1 MTGESKRKR
10 KRDQHKP
17 QIAIDRDAMFDLIM
31 RAEKGNALTDDDRQ
45 LLDRLGISQKTDDNE
60 NAHGKL
66 EDNAYRLVKRLLLD
80 DKITDERHAEAV
92 EELHGIL
99 QPGGD
104 DEKRPAYPCPGGFV
118 KKYTDYMS
126 TMGGCHPTHA
136 RGMALTLLSTA
147 CQHHLLLRAG
157 LGKIIPSV
165 YVLIMGRSS
174 TRKTTQLNA
183 AVDLLKEA
191 GLEDQLLPND
201 VTGES
206 LRDKLSEQAMGDSS
220 DDDEPRYDAPS
231 GGAMMVD
238 EGTLQLF
245 SGRVEHFRTL
255 RTILLRAADG
265 TGIHYK
271 RIRDG
276 EKRADFVRLTLATT
290 TTPILFFEQC
300 DALAWGDGLIAR
312 HSPAFV
318 DDNDPSDMWEPPR
331 IPDHNEHTRKL
342 WSELVDTIRTIK
354 TKLPETP
361 REWTFH
367 PSYFEWNYQRTLKFD
382 QDLKNHK
389 IEAFEGF
396 CTGRLMGRAA
406 TFAMLLAV
414 ADAAM
419 GLSEWG
425 VVSKKHVDQGIEL
438 AEYYLVQQVYIHNIW
453 QGRQVGRG
461 RMQQLLELIN
471 NLVQKGRTNY
481 ITKRELNRSSRRQFS
496 AMEVDTTLLELFKIN
511 AIHLE
516 DRGRKSTRIIP
527 KIGDLGIK

>member
-1 MTGESKRKR
+1 MTAQLKG
-10 KRDQHKP
+10 DQHKP
-17 QIAIDRDAMFDLIM
+17 QIDIDRDAMFDLIM
-31 RAEKGNALTDDDRQ
+31 KAEKGGILTDEDQ
-45 LLDRLGISQKTDDNE
+45 QMLDRLGLAQKSDDVE
-60 NAHGKL
+60 STQEEL
-66 EDNAYRLVKRLLLD
+66 EDNADVLVDKLLD
-80 DKITDERHAEAV
+80 GSSTDEGHAEAV

-99 QPGGD
+99 QPSGD

-118 KKYTDYMS
+118 KAYTDYMS

-136 RGMALTLLSTA
+136 RGMALTILSTA
-147 CQHHLLLRAG
+147 CQHHLILRAG

-183 AVDLLKEA
+183 AIDLLKEA

-201 VTGES
+201 FTGES
-206 LRDKLSEQAMGDSS
+206 LRDKLAEQATVNSS
-220 DDDEPRYDAPS
+220 DDEPRYDAPA
-231 GGAMMVD
+231 GGVALVD

-255 RTILLRAADG
+255 RAILLRGADG
-265 TGIHYK
+265 TGIHYSRVK
-271 RIRDG
+271 DG

-290 TTPILFFEQC
+290 TTPVMFFEQC

-312 HSPAFV
+312 HIPAFV
-318 DDNDPSDMWEPPR
+318 DDNDPADMWEPLR
-331 IPDHNEHTRKL
+331 IPDRNEHTQKL
-342 WSELVDTIRTIK
+342 WDDLVNVIRTIK

-361 REWTFH
+361 RDWTFH

-382 QDLKNHK
+382 HDLKNHK

-406 TFAMLLAV
+406 AFAMLLA
-414 ADAAM
+414 AGDAAM

-425 VVSKKHVDQGIEL
+425 VVSKTHVDKGIAL

-461 RMQQLLELIN
+461 RMQQLLEAIN
-471 NLVQKGRTNY
+471 DLVQKRQTNY
-481 ITKRELNRSSRRQFS
+481 ITKRELNRSIRRRKFS
-496 AMEVDTTLLELFKIN
+496 PMEVDTTLLELFKIN

-516 DRGRKSTRIIP
+516 DRGRNSTRITP
-527 KIGDLGIK
+527 KINDLGIK